1 MSIISRLNYGPISL
15 FLKKFKNLNFLRQV
29 SYFNRLK
36 MPLNLNETETFLY
49 HSIALEMLYI
59 LCF

>member
-1 MSIISRLNYGPISL
+1 MSIISGLNYAPISL

-36 MPLNLNETETFLY
+36 IPLNLNEIQTFLY